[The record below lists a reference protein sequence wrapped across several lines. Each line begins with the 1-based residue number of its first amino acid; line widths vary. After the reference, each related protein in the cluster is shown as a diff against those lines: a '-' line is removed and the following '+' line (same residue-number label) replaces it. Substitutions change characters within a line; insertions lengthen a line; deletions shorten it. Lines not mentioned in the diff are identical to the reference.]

1 MTLHSDTHGVSIQVS
16 RGIVVASIQ
25 IDLDDDVLARFR
37 RDLLDRV
44 HKTGSR
50 GVILDVSGLETLDS
64 EELAA
69 LRRIIVMTALMGA
82 ESVLVGLRPGVVSAL
97 IEAGADVNGLKA
109 AINLDAAFAVFD
121 PEPEF
126 EPETE
131 TEPATVAEVDLEDDL
146 LEGEPTLESD
156 R

>member
-1 MTLHSDTHGVSIQVS
+1 MALYSDTHGIAIQVS

-25 IDLDDDVLARFR
+25 VDLDDDVLDRFR